1 MHSFTKKLCQ
11 AGVGAALV
19 LGLGACGGQELA
31 ETEAGSG
38 ELASVESALTV
49 YQDLGSSTGNRVMN
63 TITCGA
69 PNQVKP
75 ICVTNSTASE
85 RLYSWTA
92 PYSGTFR
99 ISTFGSGFD
108 TVLQIYDTWGNPLQ
122 WCNDNANG
130 TLQSEVRP
138 TLSAGQKIIISVDGY
153 GSTCGYF
160 EININPG

>member
-1 MHSFTKKLCQ
+1 VL
-11 AGVGAALV
+11 L

-31 ETEAGSG
+31 ETGPEADA
-38 ELASVESALTV
+38 LASESAALTV
-49 YQDLGSSTGNRVMN
+49 YQDLGSNMGMRVMN

-75 ICVTNSTASE
+75 YCVSNSTASE

-99 ISTFGSGFD
+99 ISTFGSGFN

-122 WCNDNANG
+122 WCNDDANG
-130 TLQSEVRP
+130 TQQSEVRP